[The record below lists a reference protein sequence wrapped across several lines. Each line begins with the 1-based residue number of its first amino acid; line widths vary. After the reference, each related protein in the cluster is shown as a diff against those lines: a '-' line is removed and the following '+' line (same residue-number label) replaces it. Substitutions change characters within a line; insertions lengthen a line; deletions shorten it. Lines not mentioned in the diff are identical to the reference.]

1 MLSCIN
7 KDSYEFQTLKQRS
20 GLNEFMLEAV
30 CRRFVSEYNRFPYLD
45 ELPNSN
51 SETNLR
57 EVLNIK
63 NNSAKIQDILSFTG
77 RDTIEEAN
85 ISINNEFRDLETE
98 IVPINQEALVSI
110 THRPTI
116 TEEAEP
122 VEQDGW
128 VNNRAVISNAI
139 NKLASLYGINFIETN
154 DYQLSG
160 KVSDRVNAFILN
172 GDIYIN
178 TDHASIDA
186 PLHEMMH
193 LLIGSIR
200 FTNPNLYQNLV
211 SLSTQFPNY
220 QQLAKQYRNRS
231 QNDINE
237 EVFVTEVAKY
247 LSGMKSNLDKMD
259 KKTSYEIGYNIKRV
273 LDTILMGQD
282 SVKTISE
289 DRLYKMSLRELATE
303 LSSTSFINTFKG
315 TFNSKDSALHRRLN
329 NEKSDLI
336 KKNELQE
343 VCQ

>member
-1 MLSCIN
+1 MLNCIN
-7 KDSYEFQTLKQRS
+7 KNSYEFQTLKQRS
-20 GLNEFMLEAV
+20 GLNEFILEAI
-30 CRRFVSEYNRFPYLD
+30 CRRFVTEYDRFPYLD

-51 SETNLR
+51 SEESLR
-57 EVLNIK
+57 EALHIK
-63 NNSAKIQDILSFTG
+63 DNSAKIQDILSFTG
-77 RDTIEEAN
+77 RDNIEEAN
-85 ISINNEFRDLETE
+85 ISINDQFRDLETE
-98 IVPINQEALVSI
+98 IVPINQEAIVNI

-116 TEEAEP
+116 TEEVQS

-128 VNNRAVISNAI
+128 VNNRTVISNAI
-139 NKLASLYGINFIETN
+139 DKLRELYGIKLIETN

-160 KVSDRVNAFILN
+160 KVSDRVNAFVLN

-211 SLSTQFPNY
+211 CLASQLPNY
-220 QQLAKQYRNRS
+220 SQLAKQYRNKS

-237 EVFVTEVAKY
+237 EILVSEVAKY
-247 LSGMKSNLDKMD
+247 LSGMKSSIDKLD
-259 KKTSYEIGYNIKRV
+259 KKTNYEIEYNIKRV

-282 SVKTISE
+282 SVKTITN
-289 DRLYKMSLRELATE
+289 DRLYNMSLKQLAQE
-303 LSSTSFINTFKG
+303 VNSTAFINQFKG
-315 TFNSKDSALHRRLN
+315 TFNSEDSALHRRLN
-329 NEKSDLI
+329 NEKYELI
-336 KKNELQE
+336 KNNELQE

>member
-7 KDSYEFQTLKQRS
+7 KSSYEFQTLKQRS
-20 GLNEFMLEAV
+20 GLNEFILEAI
-30 CRRFVSEYNRFPYLD
+30 CRRFVTEYDRFPYLD

-51 SETNLR
+51 SKESLK
-57 EVLNIK
+57 EALHIK
-63 NNSAKIQDILSFTG
+63 DNSAKIQDILSFTG
-77 RDTIEEAN
+77 RNNIEEAN
-85 ISINNEFRDLETE
+85 ISINDQFRDLETE
-98 IVPINQEALVSI
+98 IVPINQEAIVNI

-116 TEEAEP
+116 TEEVQP
-122 VEQDGW
+122 VEQDNW
-128 VNNRAVISNAI
+128 VSNRAVISNAI
-139 NKLASLYGINFIETN
+139 DKLRELYGIKLIETN

-160 KVSDRVNAFILN
+160 KVSDRINAFVLN

-211 SLSTQFPNY
+211 SLASQLPNRS
-220 QQLAKQYRNRS
+220 QLAKQYRNKS

-237 EVFVTEVAKY
+237 EILVSEVAKY
-247 LSGMKSNLDKMD
+247 LSGMKSSIDKLD
-259 KKTSYEIGYNIKRV
+259 KKTNYEIEYNIKRV

-282 SVKTISE
+282 SVKTITN
-289 DRLYKMSLRELATE
+289 DRLYNMSLKQLAQE
-303 LSSTSFINTFKG
+303 VNSTTFINQFKG
-315 TFNSKDSALHRRLN
+315 TFNSEDSALHRKLN
-329 NEKSDLI
+329 NKKSELI
-336 KKNELQE
+336 KNNELQE

>member
-20 GLNEFMLEAV
+20 GLNEFMLEAI
-30 CRRFVSEYNRFPYLD
+30 CRRFISEYDRFPYLD

-77 RDTIEEAN
+77 RDNIEEAN
-85 ISINNEFRDLETE
+85 ISINDQFRDLETE
-98 IVPINQEALVSI
+98 IVPINQEAIVNI

-116 TEEAEP
+116 TEEVQS

-128 VNNRAVISNAI
+128 VNNRTVISNAI
-139 NKLASLYGINFIETN
+139 DKLRELYGIKLIETN

-160 KVSDRVNAFILN
+160 KVSDRVNAFVLN

-211 SLSTQFPNY
+211 SLASQLPNY
-220 QQLAKQYRNRS
+220 SQLAKQYRNKS

-237 EVFVTEVAKY
+237 EILVSEVAKY
-247 LSGMKSNLDKMD
+247 LSGMKSSIDKLD
-259 KKTSYEIGYNIKRV
+259 KKTNYEIEYNIKRV

-282 SVKTISE
+282 SVKTITN
-289 DRLYKMSLRELATE
+289 DRLYNMSLKQLAQE
-303 LSSTSFINTFKG
+303 VNSTAFINQFKG
-315 TFNSKDSALHRRLN
+315 TFNSEDSALHRRLN
-329 NEKSDLI
+329 NEKSELI
-336 KKNELQE
+336 KNNELQE

>member
-1 MLSCIN
+1 MLNCIN
-7 KDSYEFQTLKQRS
+7 KNSYEFQTLKQRS
-20 GLNEFMLEAV
+20 GLNEFMLEAI
-30 CRRFVSEYNRFPYLD
+30 CRRFISEYDRFPYLD

-51 SETNLR
+51 SEESLR
-57 EVLNIK
+57 EALHIK
-63 NNSAKIQDILSFTG
+63 DNSAKIQDILSFTG
-77 RDTIEEAN
+77 RDNIEEAN
-85 ISINNEFRDLETE
+85 ISINDQFRDLETD
-98 IVPINQEALVSI
+98 IVPINQEAIVNI

-116 TEEAEP
+116 TEEAQS

-128 VNNRAVISNAI
+128 VNNRTVISNAI
-139 NKLASLYGINFIETN
+139 DQLRELYGIKLIETN

-160 KVSDRVNAFILN
+160 KVSDRVNAFVLN

-211 SLSTQFPNY
+211 SLASQLPNY
-220 QQLAKQYRNRS
+220 SQLAKQYRNKS

-237 EVFVTEVAKY
+237 EILVSEVAKY
-247 LSGMKSNLDKMD
+247 LSGMKSSIDKLD
-259 KKTSYEIGYNIKRV
+259 KKTNYEIEYNIKRV

-282 SVKTISE
+282 SVKTITN
-289 DRLYKMSLRELATE
+289 DRLYNMSLKQLAQE
-303 LSSTSFINTFKG
+303 VNSAAFINQFKG
-315 TFNSKDSALHRRLN
+315 TFNSEDSALHRRLN
-329 NEKSDLI
+329 NEKSELI
-336 KKNELQE
+336 KNNELQE

>member
-1 MLSCIN
+1 MLNCIN
-7 KDSYEFQTLKQRS
+7 KNSYEFQTLKQRS
-20 GLNEFMLEAV
+20 GLNEFMLEAI
-30 CRRFVSEYNRFPYLD
+30 CRRFISGYDRFPYLD

-51 SETNLR
+51 SEESLR
-57 EVLNIK
+57 EALHIK
-63 NNSAKIQDILSFTG
+63 DNSAKIQDILSFTG
-77 RDTIEEAN
+77 RDNIEEAN
-85 ISINNEFRDLETE
+85 ISINDQFRDLETE
-98 IVPINQEALVSI
+98 IVPINQEAIVNI

-116 TEEAEP
+116 TEEVQS

-128 VNNRAVISNAI
+128 VNNRTVISNAI
-139 NKLASLYGINFIETN
+139 DKLRELYGIKLIETN

-160 KVSDRVNAFILN
+160 KVSDRVNAFVLN

-211 SLSTQFPNY
+211 SLASQLPNY
-220 QQLAKQYRNRS
+220 SQLAKQYRNKS

-237 EVFVTEVAKY
+237 EILVSEVAKY
-247 LSGMKSNLDKMD
+247 LSGMKSSIDKLD
-259 KKTSYEIGYNIKRV
+259 KKTNYEIEYNVKRV

-282 SVKTISE
+282 SVKTITN
-289 DRLYKMSLRELATE
+289 DRLYNMSLRQLAQE
-303 LSSTSFINTFKG
+303 VNSTAFINQFKG
-315 TFNSKDSALHRRLN
+315 TFNSEDSALHRRLN
-329 NEKSDLI
+329 NEKSELI
-336 KKNELQE
+336 KNNELQE